1 MGMVGDTDND
11 RQARRQG
18 ESGHRTVPHTADVRV
33 EAWGTTREHCLAQA
47 ALGLVECFADTS
59 EARTAAVE
67 RVQLAEGSDE
77 ELLTALLEEVI
88 YWLEV
93 PGRVPVDV
101 ETDASDGGLE
111 VRAALAELADVEIIG
126 AVPKGVSWHELRIGP
141 DPYGWSCV
149 ATVDV

>member
-1 MGMVGDTDND
+1 MVGDTDND

-33 EAWGTTREHCLAQA
+33 EAWGTTRGRCLAEA

-59 EARTAAVE
+59 AARTAAVE

-88 YWLEV
+88 FWLEV
-93 PGRVPVDV
+93 PGRVPIEV
-101 ETDASDGGLE
+101 EADTTDGGLE

-126 AVPKGVSWHELRIGP
+126 AAPKGISWHGLHIGP
-141 DPYGWSCV
+141 GPYGWSCA